1 MFPQFPGENAAC
13 HAGPLGE
20 ASGLIMKQRE
30 EHVGKHLHWGFRRKE
45 RARQRELEK
54 RESREGRGR
63 DEETKGARERET
75 KEETVTDRERG
86 EEGRDRK

>member
-45 RARQRELEK
+45 RARQGQQTQNWLTWII
-54 RESREGRGR
+54 SV
-63 DEETKGARERET
+63 DS
-75 KEETVTDRERG
+75 VP
-86 EEGRDRK
+86 